1 MSSTGDYMHVINSQ
15 PERPPAIICDI
26 DGTIADNKWRDP
38 YDMSLVLN
46 DGFFWPIIDLASMLQ
61 GNLGAKL
68 LITSARPATTQTV
81 ADTQEWLGHTGLRWD
96 ALYMRNENDT
106 RPDAEVKSDIY
117 DVAIAPNYYVHY
129 VLDDRNSV
137 VEMWRSKGL
146 TVLQTADGN
155 F

>member
-1 MSSTGDYMHVINSQ
+1 MHVINNE
-15 PERPPAIICDI
+15 PRDRPLALICDV

-46 DGFFWPIIDLASMLQ
+46 DGFFWPIIDLASTLKRH
-61 GNLGAKL
+61 LGAKL
-68 LITSARPATTQTV
+68 LITSARPAMPQTV
-81 ADTQEWLGHTGLRWD
+81 QDTVEWLGLTGLTWD
-96 ALYMRNENDT
+96 ALFMRDAGDN
-106 RPDAEVKSDIY
+106 RSDAEVKAEIY
-117 DVAIAPNYYVHY
+117 DAAIAPYYNVAY

-146 TVLQTADGN
+146 IVLQTADGN